1 MLRLL
6 RAISVAILFC
16 GCLVQAAGPTPGRF
30 LISGNIVAPQ
40 GVIANGWLE
49 IENGRIVQIFTANPD
64 SADLPVLETD
74 DFIFPGFIDLHDHP
88 TFNVFPRWTPPHK
101 FPNRYAWR
109 AWDVYRR
116 DFEDRANALTRGGD
130 SFCDVDEYVEVKAL
144 IGGITSMIGFT
155 GHGRAPRILPD
166 CIKGLVR
173 NLDVYTGFYSPDE
186 GHERIVNSIGVTPLD
201 MTAAEAADVKQ
212 RISDGKI
219 DLLAI
224 HIAEGLP
231 TDPES
236 AHELDELEAAGLLT
250 AHTTLI
256 HSVGLSPAQLK
267 RVHQAGASIVWSPHS
282 NFELYGVTADVGA
295 AYCEGVTLALAPD
308 WSPTGSDNMLD
319 EIKYA
324 HDVNR
329 DRLEGLFSS
338 RQLVEMASSIPA
350 RIAYIDDK
358 VGSLAPGMMADFFLV
373 RPPENVANRNPYD
386 ALIASDVIHVDLV
399 VVGGV
404 PVYGQLR
411 MLEALHLKTESI
423 QVCGATRALNV
434 DALPAGSFADV
445 EARLTAKMKAVGASL
460 APLAECVR

>member
-1 MLRLL
+1 MPRVL
-6 RAISVAILFC
+6 RAIFVSILSY
-16 GCLVQAAGPTPGRF
+16 GCVLQAAGPTPGRF
-30 LISGNIVAPQ
+30 LIRGNVVTSQ
-40 GVIANGWLE
+40 GVIANGWLD
-49 IENGRIVQIFTANPD
+49 IENGHIVQILTEKPD
-64 SADLPVLETD
+64 NADVPALETD

-116 DFEDRANALTRGGD
+116 DLENRANALTRGGD
-130 SFCDVDEYVEVKAL
+130 SFCDIDEYVEVKAL
-144 IGGITSMIGFT
+144 IGGTTSMIGFT
-155 GHGRAPRILPD
+155 GHGAPKLLPD

-173 NLDVYTGFYSPDE
+173 NLDVYTGFYGPDE
-186 GHERIVNSIGVTPLD
+186 GHERIANSIGVTPLD
-201 MTAAEAADVKQ
+201 MTVGEAADVKH
-212 RISDGKI
+212 RIAEGKI

-224 HIAEGLP
+224 HLAEGLP

-236 AHELDELEAAGLLT
+236 AHELDVLETAGLLT

-256 HSVGLSPAQLK
+256 HSVGLSPTQLK
-267 RVHQAGASIVWSPHS
+267 RVHRAGASIVWSPHS

-295 AYCEGVTLALAPD
+295 AYREGVTLALAPD

-329 DRLEGLFSS
+329 ERFDGLFSN

-358 VGSLAPGMMADFFLV
+358 VGSLAPGMLADFFLV
-373 RPPENVANRNPYD
+373 RPPENVASRNPYD
-386 ALIASDVIHVDLV
+386 ALVASDITQVDLV

-411 MLEALHLKTESI
+411 LLEALHLKTESI
-423 QVCGATRALNV
+423 QVCSSTRALNP
-434 DALPAGSFADV
+434 DALPTGSFAEV

-460 APLAECVR
+460 APLAECIR